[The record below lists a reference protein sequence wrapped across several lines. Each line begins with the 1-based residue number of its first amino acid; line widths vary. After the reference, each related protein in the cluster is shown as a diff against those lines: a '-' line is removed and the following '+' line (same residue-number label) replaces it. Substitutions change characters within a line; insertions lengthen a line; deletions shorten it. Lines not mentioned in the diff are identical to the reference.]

1 MLHPSYL
8 ELMNKTNRDV
18 QEGET
23 PIVQSRYSIVIAT
36 AKRARQLIDGADA
49 LVESKSKK
57 PLSVAV
63 EELQDNKVNIL
74 SEGDSDSIT
83 TEDE

>member
-36 AKRARQLIDGADA
+36 AKRARQLIDGVDA
-49 LVESKSKK
+49 LVESNSKK

-63 EELQDNKVNIL
+63 EELQENKVNII
-74 SEGDSDSIT
+74 SEGDPLTI
-83 TEDE
+83 EEE